1 MDEKLRRRGPLQRAT
16 GARSP
21 TFGPNP
27 AGLHQCVKRALSESD
42 PSDLLDFS
50 ASDRLV
56 VYNHSEG
63 LDRRP
68 RQLARDRPLCTQL
81 GCKVG
86 GSPERPAARQPDDID
101 AAAGIFL
108 REPLQQFGKIRGL
121 VQMLPQSLFS
131 KRLIGG

>member
-50 ASDRLV
+50 
-56 VYNHSEG
+56 
-63 LDRRP
+63 
-68 RQLARDRPLCTQL
+68 ARDRPLCTQL

-131 KRLIGG
+131 KRL